1 MLNSSRLV
9 LLAASAS
16 ASHDRSG
23 SLNASK
29 KGEREEEQSDPDNKH
44 ETAIPKAAA
53 AAVEGEK
60 DATSDAD
67 GAVEGAYD
75 LEDIDKVL
83 AELEGEGVDDSD
95 SSDIVLTDSSAPSFA
110 PEEHWEDV
118 TKEVCVDEE
127 LARLEGRHFE
137 ETGPPRGWKR
147 CGQRFLET

>member
-16 ASHDRSG
+16 ASQDRSG

-53 AAVEGEK
+53 AVEEEK

-75 LEDIDKVL
+75 LEDIDAVL